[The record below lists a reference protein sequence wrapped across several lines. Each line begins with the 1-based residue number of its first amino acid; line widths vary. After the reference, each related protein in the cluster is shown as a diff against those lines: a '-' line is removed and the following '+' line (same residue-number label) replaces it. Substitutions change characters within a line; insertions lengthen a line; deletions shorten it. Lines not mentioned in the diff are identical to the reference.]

1 MAASLPEL
9 GDIEPSKARA
19 FMSESPPSIVSDV
32 TIHKTFRDPFSLEAT
47 NPTRH
52 ARPTTQLMQNF
63 QAWLKAGESRKA
75 IRGGWHGDLPSTLES
90 SSDGTYQTSIFSSVP
105 AKNRSTDGDDD
116 DAFHT
121 ISTVPLSPG
130 QTLPCEFVGLGLC
143 DRVFHPTD
151 VDNWIE
157 HIVVDHLDG
166 KVPAKCVCWF
176 CDDFDFD
183 SDRCHDRMMN
193 FESRMWHIRDHI
205 LEDGFTV
212 HDIRPDYHLIDH
224 ANRNLLISE
233 LTYNSTQRYSE
244 IHRPGH
250 VRPFD
255 FTPPEDERPDGL
267 SNTIITYEAT
277 KERTRRRPR
286 SRRCVIKTDR
296 EKSRTKNIQK
306 TYVLNPCPT
315 TETGP
320 PFAPQP
326 NTYEEDHSKAHIPAG
341 DVANEIHVTAS
352 EKHNHSPN
360 LVAPTVG
367 SEIQPFTYRQ
377 SDSSN
382 SLNSKPYTVPAY
394 NDSLLSLSYR
404 NNAPGVGA
412 RTPTDTTANSVGK
425 KPKIT
430 NPIANKATQK
440 RCGQP
445 LYIDVQPGEREAA
458 VAYAQAASGLADPV
472 TVSGTA
478 SGTSTGQASTSIS
491 SPTTPSAA
499 GVSNTAASG
508 PVDTQSS
515 NNVFVPPALAKGM
528 PKFLLLCVNTG
539 EYEIKLEHID
549 LTNVALDV
557 ALFSLI
563 RETYEAMRGPRLLKN
578 IFMAPKT
585 IEYVKVSW
593 ITRYPFELVRRSNTG
608 ECVGNYERNS
618 IPGQSEVANMQYTFS
633 PCPPRVGTLPIQP
646 HIFMHSFLN
655 PGDHLGDSC
664 LVQLP
669 KKVGRRLKCVTQPRD
684 PFDIPYGWGI
694 YIVEGLNTLLVSLLL
709 ICVVALVTL
718 TVLLWSALKSDVQ
731 GGTGIGQ
738 YALAVM
744 AAILAIAALFLEPL
758 RGLAW

>member
-1 MAASLPEL
+1 MATSPIRFYAH
-9 GDIEPSKARA
+9 RA
-19 FMSESPPSIVSDV
+19 F
-32 TIHKTFRDPFSLEAT
+32 
-47 NPTRH
+47 
-52 ARPTTQLMQNF
+52 
-63 QAWLKAGESRKA
+63 AGLHR
-75 IRGGWHGDLPSTLES
+75 WFWPDLPHDL
-90 SSDGTYQTSIFSSVP
+90 I
-105 AKNRSTDGDDD
+105 
-116 DAFHT
+116 
-121 ISTVPLSPG
+121 
-130 QTLPCEFVGLGLC
+130 
-143 DRVFHPTD
+143 RVS
-151 VDNWIE
+151 WI
-157 HIVVDHLDG
+157 
-166 KVPAKCVCWF
+166 C
-176 CDDFDFD
+176 
-183 SDRCHDRMMN
+183 
-193 FESRMWHIRDHI
+193 
-205 LEDGFTV
+205 
-212 HDIRPDYHLIDH
+212 
-224 ANRNLLISE
+224 
-233 LTYNSTQRYSE
+233 
-244 IHRPGH
+244 
-250 VRPFD
+250 
-255 FTPPEDERPDGL
+255 
-267 SNTIITYEAT
+267 
-277 KERTRRRPR
+277 
-286 SRRCVIKTDR
+286 
-296 EKSRTKNIQK
+296 
-306 TYVLNPCPT
+306 
-315 TETGP
+315 
-320 PFAPQP
+320 
-326 NTYEEDHSKAHIPAG
+326 
-341 DVANEIHVTAS
+341 
-352 EKHNHSPN
+352 
-360 LVAPTVG
+360 
-367 SEIQPFTYRQ
+367 
-377 SDSSN
+377 
-382 SLNSKPYTVPAY
+382 
-394 NDSLLSLSYR
+394 
-404 NNAPGVGA
+404 
-412 RTPTDTTANSVGK
+412 
-425 KPKIT
+425 
-430 NPIANKATQK
+430 

-458 VAYAQAASGLADPV
+458 VAYAQAASGSADPI

-499 GVSNTAASG
+499 GVSDTAASG
-508 PVDTQSS
+508 PVDAQSS
-515 NNVFVPPALAKGM
+515 NVFVPPTLAKGM

-585 IEYVKVSW
+585 IEYVK
-593 ITRYPFELVRRSNTG
+593 FELIRRSNTG